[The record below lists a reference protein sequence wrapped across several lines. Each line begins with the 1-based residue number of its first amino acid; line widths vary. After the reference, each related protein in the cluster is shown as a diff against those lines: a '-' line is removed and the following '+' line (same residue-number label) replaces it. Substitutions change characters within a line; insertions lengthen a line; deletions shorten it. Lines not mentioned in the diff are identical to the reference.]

1 MRYLPLDDVDRR
13 LMLSRIGVADI
24 DALFADIP
32 ADLRKGLD
40 SVPVGQLTAPEIT
53 KLGVEMFAVC
63 AKDAAKADNSPG
75 KRQARETLFAQKFD
89 AVSKRYLQ
97 DLRRQALI
105 EYK

>member
-1 MRYLPLDDVDRR
+1 MVPAMQRVA
-13 LMLSRIGVADI
+13 LSLAT
-24 DALFADIP
+24 ALLLAPSCP
-32 ADLRKGLD
+32 AAA
-40 SVPVGQLTAPEIT
+40 QAPEIT

-75 KRQARETLFAQKFD
+75 RRQAKEALFNKKFEQQ
-89 AVSKRYLQ
+89 SKRYLQ